1 MENLFD
7 LQMIASYSWS
17 GVSKNKSVPK
27 KRGFKLNRNIVTFIH
42 DVLRLADCTWTEVKN
57 ENKLQAYLKHPK
69 FNRQNTKEE
78 SEHGSASPSPMPD
91 KNTISNAAAKPQVI
105 VHGEIVVEQDEIFM
119 AEIDLDSFTDI
130 SGER

>member
-27 KRGFKLNRNIVTFIH
+27 KRGVKMNRNIVTFIH

-69 FNRQNTKEE
+69 FNRQKTKEE
-78 SEHGSASPSPMPD
+78 CGQESASPSPMLDEDP
-91 KNTISNAAAKPQVI
+91 KSNASAESQVF
-105 VHGEIVVEQDEIFM
+105 VHEEIVEHF
-119 AEIDLDSFTDI
+119 DLDSLTDV

>member
-27 KRGFKLNRNIVTFIH
+27 KRGFKLNRNIVKFIH

-57 ENKLQAYLKHPK
+57 ESKLQAYLKHPK
-69 FNRQNTKEE
+69 FNRQKTKEE
-78 SEHGSASPSPMPD
+78 CESASPSSMLNEDP
-91 KNTISNAAAKPQVI
+91 ISNASAIPQVI
-105 VHGEIVVEQDEIFM
+105 SHEEIVVEQIVYGDSE
-119 AEIDLDSFTDI
+119 LDSLTDV